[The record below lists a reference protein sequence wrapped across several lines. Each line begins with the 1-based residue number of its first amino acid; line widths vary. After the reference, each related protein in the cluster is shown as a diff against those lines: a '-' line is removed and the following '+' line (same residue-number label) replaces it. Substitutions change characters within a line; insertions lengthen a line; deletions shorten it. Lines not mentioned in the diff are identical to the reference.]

1 MTEFIRHVLTMV
13 RPYRTRMVLGILC
26 GVLSGLSGLMLVVTI
41 QLIISAIFPG
51 ATETPLMKRIEDL
64 PDFIREPLQHFLSAW
79 SGSASGH
86 QPALVVL
93 VISLLPLVMAIRGIA
108 TYLNVYLLEWVSV
121 RAITDLRAR
130 LFNHLVGLSLDFMH
144 KTSTGD
150 LMSRITVDTSSVQ
163 RIINSALPTM
173 VKDPVTVISLASWL
187 LFKQPKLTLLSAI
200 LLPAAVLPIA
210 IYSRKVRKA
219 ARSIQDTY
227 AELSTLMHETFTG
240 ARVIKAYNLEQTVK
254 ERFAAAGGRFI
265 SQYMRVLRSLEIP
278 GPLIEIF
285 AGIGVAGVLY
295 YLTRAPLTMG
305 DLAGFLVSLL
315 MMYAPIKSLVR
326 LQNQFAQSR
335 AASERVFQ
343 LLATKSTVSEP
354 AQPKPL
360 RAVGAE
366 IRFEGVD
373 FAYADKTVLHDI
385 NVTIKPGQMV
395 ALVGHNGSGKTTLTN
410 LLLRFYDPVR
420 GTVRIGGQDLR
431 EVATRELRNQ
441 IAVVSQEVVL
451 FNETIRW
458 NIGLARPGADA
469 GEIEAAAR
477 HAHAHDFIME
487 KPGGY
492 DLMVG
497 EKGVSLSGGQ
507 RQRISI
513 ARAIL
518 RDAPIL
524 ILDEATSALDAEAE
538 KAVQAGFEE
547 LMKGRTTICI
557 AHRLSTIQRADVI
570 LALDKGRI
578 VETGT
583 HAELLA
589 KGGLYRRLHDLHF
602 ELGPADAP
610 AATRYFELVNGASN
624 EFWEISQSGSAV
636 TTRWGRIGSAGQSKT
651 ELRADEKAAVA
662 EAAKLIQEK
671 TAAGYVERSK

>member
-1 MTEFIRHVLTMV
+1 
-13 RPYRTRMVLGILC
+13 
-26 GVLSGLSGLMLVVTI
+26 
-41 QLIISAIFPG
+41 
-51 ATETPLMKRIEDL
+51 
-64 PDFIREPLQHFLSAW
+64 
-79 SGSASGH
+79 
-86 QPALVVL
+86 
-93 VISLLPLVMAIRGIA
+93 
-108 TYLNVYLLEWVSV
+108 
-121 RAITDLRAR
+121 
-130 LFNHLVGLSLDFMH
+130 
-144 KTSTGD
+144 
-150 LMSRITVDTSSVQ
+150 
-163 RIINSALPTM
+163 
-173 VKDPVTVISLASWL
+173 
-187 LFKQPKLTLLSAI
+187 
-200 LLPAAVLPIA
+200 
-210 IYSRKVRKA
+210 
-219 ARSIQDTY
+219 
-227 AELSTLMHETFTG
+227 
-240 ARVIKAYNLEQTVK
+240 
-254 ERFAAAGGRFI
+254 
-265 SQYMRVLRSLEIP
+265 MRVLRSLEIP

-343 LLATKSTVSEP
+343 LLATKSTVIEP

-360 RAVGAE
+360 RAAGGE

-385 NVTIKPGQMV
+385 NLTIKPGQMV
-395 ALVGHNGSGKTTLTN
+395 ALVGQNGSGKTTLTN
-410 LLLRFYDPVR
+410 LLLRFYDPAR

-602 ELGPADAP
+602 ESGPG
-610 AATRYFELVNGASN
+610 L
-624 EFWEISQSGSAV
+624 
-636 TTRWGRIGSAGQSKT
+636 
-651 ELRADEKAAVA
+651 A
-662 EAAKLIQEK
+662 E
-671 TAAGYVERSK
+671 G